1 MTEKVTEKTQA
12 LSIHATDNHYLEFRL
27 QRIYFSLFFL
37 NFSYC
42 YFEFSVNMQS
52 QQMFFSPTKYKALSG
67 KADGEI
73 SPFYTNARGF
83 CDDALNAPR
92 S

>member
-1 MTEKVTEKTQA
+1 
-12 LSIHATDNHYLEFRL
+12 
-27 QRIYFSLFFL
+27 
-37 NFSYC
+37 
-42 YFEFSVNMQS
+42 
-52 QQMFFSPTKYKALSG
+52 MFFSPYKYKALSG

-73 SPFYTNARGF
+73 STCYTNARGF